1 MFLSSPDADAQ
12 VPGRGERCR
21 TGADSKR
28 DSDESE
34 DQPSRGA
41 PVVRSKCRKG
51 RRPRSGGCFSRR
63 FRQAIERVF

>member
-12 VPGRGERCR
+12 VPGRRERRR

-34 DQPSRGA
+34 DQSSRGA
-41 PVVRSKCRKG
+41 PVGRSKCRQR
-51 RRPRSGGCFSRR
+51 RRPGSR
-63 FRQAIERVF
+63 